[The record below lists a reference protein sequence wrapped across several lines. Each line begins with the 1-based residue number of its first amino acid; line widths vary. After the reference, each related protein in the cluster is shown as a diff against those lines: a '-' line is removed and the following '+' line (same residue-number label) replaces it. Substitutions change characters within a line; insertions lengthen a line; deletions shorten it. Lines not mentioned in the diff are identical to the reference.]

1 MPCTNSVASED
12 FADFIAPY
20 FTAPEEFMRS
30 QGTDCIDFVNSTLA
44 VVYVPLSTVTPFT
57 YTSYTYS
64 AVPKLY
70 SLLDVTSMDTA
81 GITAA
86 SELPVL
92 GNQGAGVIV
101 GFVDTGINYTDSLFR
116 NADGSTRIIGI
127 WDQTIEPTTALDTGA
142 FQDSDKPRSI
152 SEEFNSEDSRNL
164 NLSVNSNS
172 STNSSNFDYI
182 NNGSLE
188 TAFDFPAL
196 YGTQYTAAQI
206 NQALNSDDPASIV
219 PTRDENGHGTFLASI
234 AAGNRDERAGF
245 SGAAPRASIA
255 MVKLKPAKQ
264 YLRDFYLI
272 QDGTDAYQENDIMM
286 GVSYLYFLA
295 RKYSMPLVVCIPL
308 GTNMGSHMGMSRL
321 GQYLNQVSLSNGS
334 AVITAAGNETGAR
347 HHFRAVMD
355 ADTDEVTAELR
366 VGEREA
372 GFSMEL
378 WAEDVGVYTVGFI
391 SPTGEVAREI
401 SVPLRGENT
410 VSFLLEQSQI
420 TVYTQIADVS
430 AGSQFIFMRFEKPM
444 SGIWRILIRNSLDI
458 RETFHLWLP
467 VRGFISDETYFLRPD
482 PDTIVTDPGNAQY
495 PITVTAYDHTRNSI
509 YIHASRGY
517 SRSGQIKP
525 DLAAPGVNI
534 LGASASGR
542 RLTRMSGTSVSA
554 AHLAGAAA
562 ILLHWGVL
570 DGNYPY
576 LNTPVLKSIFV
587 RGAQRNPALTYPNR
601 EFGYGTL
608 DLYEAFLRL
617 RNI

>member
-1 MPCTNSVASED
+1 MSCTNSVASED
-12 FADFIAPY
+12 FAEFIAPY
-20 FTAPEEFMRS
+20 FTTPEEFIRS

-44 VVYVPLSTVTPFT
+44 VVYVPLSTVTPST

-70 SLLDVTSMDTA
+70 SLLDVTSMDAA
-81 GITAA
+81 GITPAG
-86 SELPVL
+86 ELPVL
-92 GNQGAGVIV
+92 NNQGAGVIV

-116 NADGSTRIIGI
+116 NVDGSTRIIGI
-127 WDQTIEPTTALDTGA
+127 WDQTNN
-142 FQDSDKPRSI
+142 SD
-152 SEEFNSEDSRNL
+152 
-164 NLSVNSNS
+164 NSN
-172 STNSSNFDYI
+172 NIEN
-182 NNGSLE
+182 E
-188 TAFDFPAL
+188 TAKPFSAFSAL
-196 YGTQYTAAQI
+196 YGTQYTAEEI
-206 NQALNSDDPASIV
+206 NLALNSDNPASIV

-245 SGAAPRASIA
+245 SGAAPQASIA

-272 QDGTDAYQENDIMM
+272 QDGAEAYQENDIMM

-355 ADTDEVTAELR
+355 ADTDEVIAELR

-378 WAEDVGVYTVGFI
+378 WAENMGAYTVGFI

-410 VSFLLEQSQI
+410 VSFLLEQTQI

-430 AGSQFIFMRFEKPM
+430 SGSQFIFMRFENPM

-458 RETFHLWLP
+458 RETFHIWLP

-482 PDTIVTDPGNAQY
+482 PDTIITDPGNARY
-495 PITVTAYDHTRNSI
+495 PITVTAYDHTKNSI

-517 SRSGQIKP
+517 SLSGRIKP

-534 LGASASGR
+534 LGASVSGR

-562 ILLHWGVL
+562 ILLNWGVL
-570 DGNYPY
+570 NANYPY

-608 DLYEAFLRL
+608 NLYEAFLHL
-617 RNI
+617 RNL

>member
-1 MPCTNSVASED
+1 MSCTNSVASED

-20 FTAPEEFMRS
+20 FTTPEEFIRS

-44 VVYVPLSTVTPFT
+44 VVYVPLSTVTPST

-70 SLLDVTSMDTA
+70 SLLDVTSMDAA
-81 GITAA
+81 GITPAG
-86 SELPVL
+86 ELPVL
-92 GNQGAGVIV
+92 NNQGAGVIV

-116 NADGSTRIIGI
+116 NVDGSTRIIGI
-127 WDQTIEPTTALDTGA
+127 WDQTNN
-142 FQDSDKPRSI
+142 SD
-152 SEEFNSEDSRNL
+152 
-164 NLSVNSNS
+164 NSN
-172 STNSSNFDYI
+172 NIEN
-182 NNGSLE
+182 E
-188 TAFDFPAL
+188 TAKPFSAFSAL
-196 YGTQYTAAQI
+196 YGTQYTAEEI
-206 NQALNSDDPASIV
+206 NLALNSDNPASIV

-245 SGAAPRASIA
+245 SGAAPQASIA

-272 QDGTDAYQENDIMM
+272 QDGAEAYQENDIMM

-308 GTNMGSHMGMSRL
+308 GTNIGSHMGMSRL

-355 ADTDEVTAELR
+355 ASTDEVTAELR

-378 WAEDVGVYTVGFI
+378 WAENMGVYTVGFI

-410 VSFLLEQSQI
+410 VSFLLEQTQI

-430 AGSQFIFMRFEKPM
+430 SGSQFIFMRFENPM

-458 RETFHLWLP
+458 RETFHIWLP

-482 PDTIVTDPGNAQY
+482 PDTTITDPGNARY
-495 PITVTAYDHTRNSI
+495 PITVTAYDHTKNSI

-517 SRSGQIKP
+517 SLSGRIKP

-534 LGASASGR
+534 LGASVSGR

-562 ILLHWGVL
+562 ILLNWGVL
-570 DGNYPY
+570 NANYPY

-608 DLYEAFLRL
+608 NLYEAFLHL
-617 RNI
+617 RNL

>member
-1 MPCTNSVASED
+1 MSCTNSVASED

-20 FTAPEEFMRS
+20 FTTPEEFIRS

-44 VVYVPLSTVTPFT
+44 VVYVPLSTVTPST

-70 SLLDVTSMDTA
+70 SLLDVTSMDAA
-81 GITAA
+81 GITPAG
-86 SELPVL
+86 ELPVL
-92 GNQGAGVIV
+92 NNQGAGVIV

-116 NADGSTRIIGI
+116 NVDGSTRIIGI
-127 WDQTIEPTTALDTGA
+127 WDQTNN
-142 FQDSDKPRSI
+142 SD
-152 SEEFNSEDSRNL
+152 
-164 NLSVNSNS
+164 NSN
-172 STNSSNFDYI
+172 NIEN
-182 NNGSLE
+182 E
-188 TAFDFPAL
+188 TAKPFSAFSAL
-196 YGTQYTAAQI
+196 YGTQYTAEEI
-206 NQALNSDDPASIV
+206 NLALNSDNPASIV

-245 SGAAPRASIA
+245 SGAAPQASIA

-272 QDGTDAYQENDIMM
+272 QDGAEAYQENDIMM

-378 WAEDVGVYTVGFI
+378 WAENMGAYTVGFI

-410 VSFLLEQSQI
+410 VSFLLEQTRI

-430 AGSQFIFMRFEKPM
+430 AGSQFIFMRFENPM

-458 RETFHLWLP
+458 RETFHIWLP

-482 PDTIVTDPGNAQY
+482 PDTTITDPGNARY
-495 PITVTAYDHTRNSI
+495 PITVTAYDHTKNSI

-517 SRSGQIKP
+517 SLSGRIKP

-534 LGASASGR
+534 LGASVSGR

-562 ILLHWGVL
+562 ILLNWGVL
-570 DGNYPY
+570 NANYPY

-608 DLYEAFLRL
+608 NLYEAFLHL
-617 RNI
+617 RNL

>member
-1 MPCTNSVASED
+1 MSCTNSVASED

-20 FTAPEEFMRS
+20 FTTPEEFIRS

-70 SLLDVTSMDTA
+70 SLLDVTSMDAA
-81 GITAA
+81 GITPAG
-86 SELPVL
+86 ELPVL
-92 GNQGAGVIV
+92 NNQGAGVIV

-116 NADGSTRIIGI
+116 NVDGSTRIIGI
-127 WDQTIEPTTALDTGA
+127 WDQTNN
-142 FQDSDKPRSI
+142 SD
-152 SEEFNSEDSRNL
+152 
-164 NLSVNSNS
+164 NSN
-172 STNSSNFDYI
+172 NIEN
-182 NNGSLE
+182 E
-188 TAFDFPAL
+188 TVKPFSAFSAL
-196 YGTQYTAAQI
+196 YGTQYTAEEI
-206 NQALNSDDPASIV
+206 NLALNSDNPASIV

-245 SGAAPRASIA
+245 SGAAPQASIA

-272 QDGTDAYQENDIMM
+272 QDGAEAYQENDIMM

-355 ADTDEVTAELR
+355 ASTDEVTAELR

-378 WAEDVGVYTVGFI
+378 WAENMGVYTVGFI

-410 VSFLLEQSQI
+410 VSFLLEQTQI

-430 AGSQFIFMRFEKPM
+430 AGSQFIFMRFENPM
-444 SGIWRILIRNSLDI
+444 SGIWRILIQNSLDI

-482 PDTIVTDPGNAQY
+482 PDTIITDPGNARY
-495 PITVTAYDHTRNSI
+495 PITVTAYDHTKNSI

-517 SRSGQIKP
+517 SLSGRIKP

-534 LGASASGR
+534 LGASVSGR

-562 ILLHWGVL
+562 ILLNWGVL
-570 DGNYPY
+570 NANYPY

-601 EFGYGTL
+601 EFGYGML

-617 RNI
+617 RNL

>member
-1 MPCTNSVASED
+1 MSCTNSVASED

-20 FTAPEEFMRS
+20 FTTPEEFIRS

-44 VVYVPLSTVTPFT
+44 VVYVPLSTVTPST

-70 SLLDVTSMDTA
+70 SLLDVTSMDAA
-81 GITAA
+81 GITPAG
-86 SELPVL
+86 ELPVL
-92 GNQGAGVIV
+92 NNQGAGVIV

-116 NADGSTRIIGI
+116 NVDGSTRIIGI
-127 WDQTIEPTTALDTGA
+127 WDQTNN
-142 FQDSDKPRSI
+142 SD
-152 SEEFNSEDSRNL
+152 
-164 NLSVNSNS
+164 NSN
-172 STNSSNFDYI
+172 NIEN
-182 NNGSLE
+182 E
-188 TAFDFPAL
+188 TAKPFSAFSAL
-196 YGTQYTAAQI
+196 YGTQYTAEEI
-206 NQALNSDDPASIV
+206 NLALNSDNPASIV

-245 SGAAPRASIA
+245 SGAAPQASIA

-272 QDGTDAYQENDIMM
+272 QDGAEAYQENDIMM

-308 GTNMGSHMGMSRL
+308 GTNIGSHMGMSRL

-355 ADTDEVTAELR
+355 ASTDEVTAELR

-378 WAEDVGVYTVGFI
+378 WAENMSAYTVGFI

-410 VSFLLEQSQI
+410 VSFLLEQTQI

-430 AGSQFIFMRFEKPM
+430 SGSQFIFMRFENPM

-458 RETFHLWLP
+458 RETFHIWLP

-482 PDTIVTDPGNAQY
+482 PDTTITDPGNARY
-495 PITVTAYDHTRNSI
+495 PITVTAYDHTKNSI

-517 SRSGQIKP
+517 SLSGRIKP

-534 LGASASGR
+534 LGASVSGR

-562 ILLHWGVL
+562 ILLNWGVL
-570 DGNYPY
+570 NANYPY

-608 DLYEAFLRL
+608 NLYEAFLHL
-617 RNI
+617 RNL

>member
-1 MPCTNSVASED
+1 MSCTNSVASED
-12 FADFIAPY
+12 FAEFIAPY
-20 FTAPEEFMRS
+20 FTTPEEFIRS

-44 VVYVPLSTVTPFT
+44 VVYVPLSTVTPST

-70 SLLDVTSMDTA
+70 SLLDVTSMDAA

-86 SELPVL
+86 GELPVL
-92 GNQGAGVIV
+92 NNQGAGVIV

-116 NADGSTRIIGI
+116 NVDGSTRIIGI
-127 WDQTIEPTTALDTGA
+127 WDQTNN
-142 FQDSDKPRSI
+142 SD
-152 SEEFNSEDSRNL
+152 
-164 NLSVNSNS
+164 NSN
-172 STNSSNFDYI
+172 NIEN
-182 NNGSLE
+182 E
-188 TAFDFPAL
+188 TAKPFSAFSAL
-196 YGTQYTAAQI
+196 YGTQYTAEEI
-206 NQALNSDDPASIV
+206 NLALNSDNPASIV

-245 SGAAPRASIA
+245 SGAASQASIA

-272 QDGTDAYQENDIMM
+272 RDGADAYQENDIMM

-378 WAEDVGVYTVGFI
+378 WAENMGAYTVGFI

-410 VSFLLEQSQI
+410 VSFLLEQTQI

-430 AGSQFIFMRFEKPM
+430 AGSQFIFMRFENPM

-458 RETFHLWLP
+458 RETFHIWLP

-482 PDTIVTDPGNAQY
+482 PDTIITDPGNARY
-495 PITVTAYDHTRNSI
+495 PITVTAYDHTKNSI

-517 SRSGQIKP
+517 SLSGRIKP

-534 LGASASGR
+534 LGASVSGR

-562 ILLHWGVL
+562 ILLNWGVL
-570 DGNYPY
+570 NANYPY

-608 DLYEAFLRL
+608 NLYEAFLHL
-617 RNI
+617 RNL

>member
-1 MPCTNSVASED
+1 MSCTNSVASED

-20 FTAPEEFMRS
+20 FTTPEEFIRS

-44 VVYVPLSTVTPFT
+44 VVYVPLSTVTPST

-70 SLLDVTSMDTA
+70 SLLDVTSMDAA
-81 GITAA
+81 GITPAG
-86 SELPVL
+86 ELPVL
-92 GNQGAGVIV
+92 NNQGAGVIV

-116 NADGSTRIIGI
+116 NVDGSTRIIGI
-127 WDQTIEPTTALDTGA
+127 WDQTNN
-142 FQDSDKPRSI
+142 SD
-152 SEEFNSEDSRNL
+152 
-164 NLSVNSNS
+164 NSN
-172 STNSSNFDYI
+172 NIENK
-182 NNGSLE
+182 
-188 TAFDFPAL
+188 TAKPFSAFSAL
-196 YGTQYTAAQI
+196 YGTQYTAEEI
-206 NQALNSDDPASIV
+206 NLALNSDNPASIV

-245 SGAAPRASIA
+245 SGAAPQASIA

-272 QDGTDAYQENDIMM
+272 QDGAEAYQENDIMM

-378 WAEDVGVYTVGFI
+378 WAENMGVYTVGFI

-410 VSFLLEQSQI
+410 VSFLLEQTQI

-430 AGSQFIFMRFEKPM
+430 AGSQFIFMRFENPM

-467 VRGFISDETYFLRPD
+467 VRGFITDETYFLRPD
-482 PDTIVTDPGNAQY
+482 PDTTITDPGNARY
-495 PITVTAYDHTRNSI
+495 PITVTAYDHTKNSI

-517 SRSGQIKP
+517 SLSGRIKP

-534 LGASASGR
+534 LGASVSGR

-562 ILLHWGVL
+562 ILLNWGVL
-570 DGNYPY
+570 NANYPY

-608 DLYEAFLRL
+608 DLYEAFLHL
-617 RNI
+617 RNL

>member
-1 MPCTNSVASED
+1 MSCTNSVASED

-20 FTAPEEFMRS
+20 FTTPEEFIRS
-30 QGTDCIDFVNSTLA
+30 QGTDCVDFVNSTLA
-44 VVYVPLSTVTPFT
+44 VVYVPLSTVTPST

-70 SLLDVTSMDTA
+70 SLLDVTSMDAA
-81 GITAA
+81 GITPAG
-86 SELPVL
+86 ELPVL
-92 GNQGAGVIV
+92 NNQGAGVIV

-116 NADGSTRIIGI
+116 NVDGSTRIIGI
-127 WDQTIEPTTALDTGA
+127 WDQTNN
-142 FQDSDKPRSI
+142 SD
-152 SEEFNSEDSRNL
+152 
-164 NLSVNSNS
+164 NSN
-172 STNSSNFDYI
+172 NIEN
-182 NNGSLE
+182 E
-188 TAFDFPAL
+188 TAKPFSAFSAL
-196 YGTQYTAAQI
+196 YGTQYTAEEI
-206 NQALNSDDPASIV
+206 NLALNSDDPVSIV

-272 QDGTDAYQENDIMM
+272 QDGAEAYQENDIMM

-378 WAEDVGVYTVGFI
+378 WAENMGAYTVGFI

-410 VSFLLEQSQI
+410 VSFLLEQTQI

-430 AGSQFIFMRFEKPM
+430 AGSQFIFMRFENPM

-458 RETFHLWLP
+458 RETFHIWLP

-482 PDTIVTDPGNAQY
+482 PDTTITDPGNARY

-517 SRSGQIKP
+517 SLSGRIKP

-534 LGASASGR
+534 LGASVSGR

-562 ILLHWGVL
+562 ILLNWGVL
-570 DGNYPY
+570 NANYPY

-608 DLYEAFLRL
+608 NLYEAFLRL
-617 RNI
+617 RNL

>member
-1 MPCTNSVASED
+1 MSCTNSVASED

-20 FTAPEEFMRS
+20 FTTPEEFIRS

-44 VVYVPLSTVTPFT
+44 VVYVPLSTVTPST

-70 SLLDVTSMDTA
+70 SLLDVTSMDAA
-81 GITAA
+81 GITPAG
-86 SELPVL
+86 ELPVL
-92 GNQGAGVIV
+92 NNQGAGVIV

-116 NADGSTRIIGI
+116 NVDGSTRIIGI
-127 WDQTIEPTTALDTGA
+127 WDQTNN
-142 FQDSDKPRSI
+142 SD
-152 SEEFNSEDSRNL
+152 
-164 NLSVNSNS
+164 NSN
-172 STNSSNFDYI
+172 NIEN
-182 NNGSLE
+182 E
-188 TAFDFPAL
+188 TAKPFSAFSAL
-196 YGTQYTAAQI
+196 YGTQYTAEEI
-206 NQALNSDDPASIV
+206 NLALNSDNPASIV

-245 SGAAPRASIA
+245 SGAAPQASIA

-272 QDGTDAYQENDIMM
+272 RDGADAYQENDIMM

-321 GQYLNQVSLSNGS
+321 GHYLNQVSLSNGS

-378 WAEDVGVYTVGFI
+378 WAENMGAYTVGFI

-410 VSFLLEQSQI
+410 VSFLLEQTQI

-430 AGSQFIFMRFEKPM
+430 AGRQFIFMRFENPM

-458 RETFHLWLP
+458 RETFHIWLP

-482 PDTIVTDPGNAQY
+482 PDTIITDPGNARY
-495 PITVTAYDHTRNSI
+495 PITVTAYDHTKNSI

-517 SRSGQIKP
+517 SLSGWIKP

-534 LGASASGR
+534 LGASVSGR

-562 ILLHWGVL
+562 ILLNWGVL
-570 DGNYPY
+570 NANYPY

-608 DLYEAFLRL
+608 NLYEAFLHL
-617 RNI
+617 RNL

>member
-1 MPCTNSVASED
+1 MSCTNSVASED

-20 FTAPEEFMRS
+20 FTTPEEFIRS

-44 VVYVPLSTVTPFT
+44 VVYVPLSTVTPST

-70 SLLDVTSMDTA
+70 SLLDVTSMDAA

-86 SELPVL
+86 GELPVL
-92 GNQGAGVIV
+92 NNQGAGVIV

-116 NADGSTRIIGI
+116 NVDGSTRIIGI
-127 WDQTIEPTTALDTGA
+127 WDQTNN
-142 FQDSDKPRSI
+142 SD
-152 SEEFNSEDSRNL
+152 
-164 NLSVNSNS
+164 NSN
-172 STNSSNFDYI
+172 NIEN
-182 NNGSLE
+182 E
-188 TAFDFPAL
+188 TAKPISAFSAL
-196 YGTQYTAAQI
+196 YGTQYTAEEI
-206 NQALNSDDPASIV
+206 NLALNSDNPASIV

-245 SGAAPRASIA
+245 SGAAPQASIA

-272 QDGTDAYQENDIMM
+272 RDGADAYQENDIMM

-308 GTNMGSHMGMSRL
+308 GTNIGSHMGMSRL

-355 ADTDEVTAELR
+355 ASTDEVTAELR

-378 WAEDVGVYTVGFI
+378 WAENMGVYTVGFI

-410 VSFLLEQSQI
+410 VSFLLEQTQI

-430 AGSQFIFMRFEKPM
+430 AGSQFIFMRFENPM

-458 RETFHLWLP
+458 RETFHIWLP
-467 VRGFISDETYFLRPD
+467 VRGFITDETYFLRPD
-482 PDTIVTDPGNAQY
+482 PDTIITDPGNARY
-495 PITVTAYDHTRNSI
+495 PITVTAYDHTKNSI

-517 SRSGQIKP
+517 SLSGRIKP

-534 LGASASGR
+534 LGASASGI

-562 ILLHWGVL
+562 ILLNWGVL
-570 DGNYPY
+570 NANYPY

-608 DLYEAFLRL
+608 NLYEAFLHL
-617 RNI
+617 RNL

>member
-1 MPCTNSVASED
+1 MSCTNSVASED

-20 FTAPEEFMRS
+20 FTTPEEFIRS

-70 SLLDVTSMDTA
+70 SLLDVTSMDAA
-81 GITAA
+81 GITPAG
-86 SELPVL
+86 ELPVL
-92 GNQGAGVIV
+92 NNQGAGVIV

-116 NADGSTRIIGI
+116 NVDGSTRIIGI
-127 WDQTIEPTTALDTGA
+127 WDQTNN
-142 FQDSDKPRSI
+142 SD
-152 SEEFNSEDSRNL
+152 
-164 NLSVNSNS
+164 NSN
-172 STNSSNFDYI
+172 NIEN
-182 NNGSLE
+182 E
-188 TAFDFPAL
+188 TVKPFSAFSAL
-196 YGTQYTAAQI
+196 YGTQYTAEEI
-206 NQALNSDDPASIV
+206 NLALNSDNPASIV

-245 SGAAPRASIA
+245 SGAAPQASIA

-272 QDGTDAYQENDIMM
+272 QDGAEAYQENDIMM

-355 ADTDEVTAELR
+355 ASTDEVTAELR

-378 WAEDVGVYTVGFI
+378 WAENMGVYTVGFI

-410 VSFLLEQSQI
+410 VSFLLEQTQI

-430 AGSQFIFMRFEKPM
+430 AGSQFIFMRFENPM

-458 RETFHLWLP
+458 RETFHIWLP

-482 PDTIVTDPGNAQY
+482 PDTIITDPGNAQY

-534 LGASASGR
+534 LGASSSGR

-562 ILLHWGVL
+562 ILLNWGIL

-601 EFGYGTL
+601 EFGYGML

-617 RNI
+617 RNL

>member
-1 MPCTNSVASED
+1 MSCTNSVASED
-12 FADFIAPY
+12 FAEFIAPY
-20 FTAPEEFMRS
+20 FTTPEEFIRS

-44 VVYVPLSTVTPFT
+44 VVYVPLSTVTPST

-70 SLLDVTSMDTA
+70 SLLDVTSMDAA

-86 SELPVL
+86 GELPVL
-92 GNQGAGVIV
+92 NNQGAGVIV

-116 NADGSTRIIGI
+116 NVDGSTRIIGI
-127 WDQTIEPTTALDTGA
+127 WDQTNN
-142 FQDSDKPRSI
+142 SD
-152 SEEFNSEDSRNL
+152 
-164 NLSVNSNS
+164 NSN
-172 STNSSNFDYI
+172 NIEN
-182 NNGSLE
+182 E
-188 TAFDFPAL
+188 TAKPISAFSAL
-196 YGTQYTAAQI
+196 YGTQYTAEEI
-206 NQALNSDDPASIV
+206 NLALNSDNPASIV

-245 SGAAPRASIA
+245 SGAAPQASIA

-272 QDGTDAYQENDIMM
+272 QDGADAYQENDIMM

-308 GTNMGSHMGMSRL
+308 GTNIGSHMGMSRL

-355 ADTDEVTAELR
+355 ASTDEVTAELR

-378 WAEDVGVYTVGFI
+378 WAENMGVYTVGFI

-410 VSFLLEQSQI
+410 VSFLLEQTQI

-430 AGSQFIFMRFEKPM
+430 SGSQFIFMRFENPM

-458 RETFHLWLP
+458 RETFHIWLP
-467 VRGFISDETYFLRPD
+467 VRGFITDETYFLRPD
-482 PDTIVTDPGNAQY
+482 PDTIITDPGNARY
-495 PITVTAYDHTRNSI
+495 PITVTAYDHTKNSI

-517 SRSGQIKP
+517 SLSGRIKP

-534 LGASASGR
+534 LGASVSGR

-562 ILLHWGVL
+562 ILLNWGVL
-570 DGNYPY
+570 NANYPY

-608 DLYEAFLRL
+608 NLYEAFLHL
-617 RNI
+617 RNL

>member
-1 MPCTNSVASED
+1 MSCTNSVASED

-20 FTAPEEFMRS
+20 FTTPEEFIRS

-44 VVYVPLSTVTPFT
+44 VVYVPLSTVTPST

-70 SLLDVTSMDTA
+70 SLLDVTSMDAA
-81 GITAA
+81 GITPAG
-86 SELPVL
+86 ELPVL
-92 GNQGAGVIV
+92 NNQGAGVIV

-116 NADGSTRIIGI
+116 NVDGSTRIIGI
-127 WDQTIEPTTALDTGA
+127 WDQTNN
-142 FQDSDKPRSI
+142 SD
-152 SEEFNSEDSRNL
+152 
-164 NLSVNSNS
+164 NSN
-172 STNSSNFDYI
+172 NIEN
-182 NNGSLE
+182 E
-188 TAFDFPAL
+188 TAKPFSAFSAL
-196 YGTQYTAAQI
+196 YGTQYTAEEI
-206 NQALNSDDPASIV
+206 NLALNSDNPASIV

-245 SGAAPRASIA
+245 SGAAPQASIA

-272 QDGTDAYQENDIMM
+272 QDGAEAYQENDIMM

-378 WAEDVGVYTVGFI
+378 WAENMGAYTVGFI

-410 VSFLLEQSQI
+410 VSFLLEQTQI

-430 AGSQFIFMRFEKPM
+430 AGSQFIFMRFETPM

-458 RETFHLWLP
+458 RETFHIWLP

-482 PDTIVTDPGNAQY
+482 PDTIITDPGNARY
-495 PITVTAYDHTRNSI
+495 PITVTAYDHTKNSI

-517 SRSGQIKP
+517 SLSGRIKP

-534 LGASASGR
+534 LGASVSGR

-562 ILLHWGVL
+562 ILLNWGVL
-570 DGNYPY
+570 NANYPY

-608 DLYEAFLRL
+608 NLYEAFLHL
-617 RNI
+617 RNL

>member
-1 MPCTNSVASED
+1 MSCTNSVASED

-20 FTAPEEFMRS
+20 FTTPEEFIRS

-44 VVYVPLSTVTPFT
+44 VVYVPLSTATPFT

-70 SLLDVTSMDTA
+70 SLLDVTSMDAA
-81 GITAA
+81 GITPAG
-86 SELPVL
+86 ELPVL
-92 GNQGAGVIV
+92 NNQGAGVIV

-116 NADGSTRIIGI
+116 NVDGSTRIIGI
-127 WDQTIEPTTALDTGA
+127 WDQTNN
-142 FQDSDKPRSI
+142 SD
-152 SEEFNSEDSRNL
+152 
-164 NLSVNSNS
+164 NSN
-172 STNSSNFDYI
+172 NIEN
-182 NNGSLE
+182 E
-188 TAFDFPAL
+188 TVKPFSAFSAL
-196 YGTQYTAAQI
+196 YGTQYTAEEI
-206 NQALNSDDPASIV
+206 NLALNSDNPASIV

-245 SGAAPRASIA
+245 SGAAPQASIA

-272 QDGTDAYQENDIMM
+272 QDGADAYQENDIMM

-347 HHFRAVMD
+347 HHFQAVMD

-378 WAEDVGVYTVGFI
+378 WAADVGVYTVGFI
-391 SPTGEVAREI
+391 SPTGEVTRGI

-410 VSFLLEQSQI
+410 VSFLLEQTRI

-430 AGSQFIFMRFEKPM
+430 AGSQFIFMRFENPM

-467 VRGFISDETYFLRPD
+467 VRGFITDETYFLRPD
-482 PDTIVTDPGNAQY
+482 PDTTITDPGNARY

-534 LGASASGR
+534 LGASSSGR

-562 ILLHWGVL
+562 ILLSWGIL

-576 LNTPVLKSIFV
+576 LNTPVLKSIFI

-617 RNI
+617 RNL

>member
-1 MPCTNSVASED
+1 MSCTNSVASED

-20 FTAPEEFMRS
+20 FTTPEEFIRS

-44 VVYVPLSTVTPFT
+44 VVYVPLSTVTPST

-70 SLLDVTSMDTA
+70 SLLDVTSMDAA
-81 GITAA
+81 GITPAG
-86 SELPVL
+86 ELPVL
-92 GNQGAGVIV
+92 NNQGAGVIV

-116 NADGSTRIIGI
+116 NVDGSTRIIGI
-127 WDQTIEPTTALDTGA
+127 WDQTNN
-142 FQDSDKPRSI
+142 SD
-152 SEEFNSEDSRNL
+152 
-164 NLSVNSNS
+164 NSN
-172 STNSSNFDYI
+172 NIEN
-182 NNGSLE
+182 E
-188 TAFDFPAL
+188 TVKPFSAFSAL
-196 YGTQYTAAQI
+196 YGTQYTAEEI
-206 NQALNSDDPASIV
+206 NLALNSDNPASIV

-245 SGAAPRASIA
+245 SGAAPQASIA

-272 QDGTDAYQENDIMM
+272 QDGAEAYQENDIMM

-308 GTNMGSHMGMSRL
+308 GTNIGSHMGMSRL

-355 ADTDEVTAELR
+355 ASTDEVTAELR

-378 WAEDVGVYTVGFI
+378 WAENMGVYTVGFI

-410 VSFLLEQSQI
+410 VSFLLEQTQI

-430 AGSQFIFMRFEKPM
+430 AGSQFIFMRFENPM

-467 VRGFISDETYFLRPD
+467 VRGFITDETYFLRPD
-482 PDTIVTDPGNAQY
+482 PDTIITDPGNARY
-495 PITVTAYDHTRNSI
+495 PITVTAYDHTKNSI

-517 SRSGQIKP
+517 SLSGRIKP

-534 LGASASGR
+534 LGASVSGR

-562 ILLHWGVL
+562 ILLNWGVL

-608 DLYEAFLRL
+608 DLYEAFLHL
-617 RNI
+617 RNL

>member
-1 MPCTNSVASED
+1 MSCTNSVASED

-20 FTAPEEFMRS
+20 FTTPEEFIRS
-30 QGTDCIDFVNSTLA
+30 QGTDCIDFVDSTLA

-70 SLLDVTSMDTA
+70 SLLDVTSMEAA
-81 GITAA
+81 GITTA
-86 SELPVL
+86 SGLPAL

-101 GFVDTGINYTDSLFR
+101 GFVDTGINYMDPLFR
-116 NADGSTRIIGI
+116 NVDGSTRIVGI
-127 WDQTIEPTTALDTGA
+127 WDQTNN
-142 FQDSDKPRSI
+142 SD
-152 SEEFNSEDSRNL
+152 
-164 NLSVNSNS
+164 NSNNMENEAAKPFS
-172 STNSSNFDYI
+172 
-182 NNGSLE
+182 
-188 TAFDFPAL
+188 AFPAL

-206 NQALNSDDPASIV
+206 NLALNSDDPVSIV

-234 AAGNRDERAGF
+234 AAGNRDERAEF

-264 YLRDFYLI
+264 YLREFYLI
-272 QDGTDAYQENDIMM
+272 QDGAEAYQENDIMM

-347 HHFRAVMD
+347 HHFQAVMD

-378 WAEDVGVYTVGFI
+378 WAADVGVYTVGFI
-391 SPTGEVAREI
+391 SPTGEVARRI

-410 VSFLLEQSQI
+410 VSFLLEQTRI

-430 AGSQFIFMRFEKPM
+430 AGSQFIFMRFENPM

-467 VRGFISDETYFLRPD
+467 VRGFISDETYFLRPN
-482 PDTIVTDPGNAQY
+482 PDTIITDPGNAQY

-534 LGASASGR
+534 LGASSSGR

-562 ILLHWGVL
+562 ILLSWGIL

-576 LNTPVLKSIFV
+576 LNTPVLKSIFI

-617 RNI
+617 RNL

>member
-1 MPCTNSVASED
+1 MSCTNSVASED

-20 FTAPEEFMRS
+20 FTTPEEFIRS

-44 VVYVPLSTVTPFT
+44 VVYVPLSTVTPST

-70 SLLDVTSMDTA
+70 SLLDVTSMDAA
-81 GITAA
+81 GITPAG
-86 SELPVL
+86 ELPVL
-92 GNQGAGVIV
+92 NNQGAGVIV

-116 NADGSTRIIGI
+116 NVDGSTRIIGI
-127 WDQTIEPTTALDTGA
+127 WDQTNN
-142 FQDSDKPRSI
+142 SD
-152 SEEFNSEDSRNL
+152 
-164 NLSVNSNS
+164 NSN
-172 STNSSNFDYI
+172 NIEN
-182 NNGSLE
+182 E
-188 TAFDFPAL
+188 TAKPFSAFSAL
-196 YGTQYTAAQI
+196 YGTQYTAEEI
-206 NQALNSDDPASIV
+206 NLALNSDNPASIV

-245 SGAAPRASIA
+245 SGAAPQASIA

-272 QDGTDAYQENDIMM
+272 RDGADAYQENDIMM

-295 RKYSMPLVVCIPL
+295 RKYSMPLVVCISL

-378 WAEDVGVYTVGFI
+378 WAENMGAYTVGFI

-410 VSFLLEQSQI
+410 VSFLLEQTQI

-430 AGSQFIFMRFEKPM
+430 AGSQFIFMRFENPM

-458 RETFHLWLP
+458 RETFHIWLP

-482 PDTIVTDPGNAQY
+482 PDTIITDPGNARY
-495 PITVTAYDHTRNSI
+495 PITVTAYDHTKNSI

-517 SRSGQIKP
+517 SLSGRIKP

-534 LGASASGR
+534 LGASVSGR

-562 ILLHWGVL
+562 ILLNWGVL
-570 DGNYPY
+570 NANYPY

-608 DLYEAFLRL
+608 NLYEAFLHL
-617 RNI
+617 RNL

>member
-1 MPCTNSVASED
+1 MSCTNSVASED

-20 FTAPEEFMRS
+20 FTTPEEFIRS

-44 VVYVPLSTVTPFT
+44 VVYVPLSTVTPST

-70 SLLDVTSMDTA
+70 SLLDVTSMDAA
-81 GITAA
+81 GITPAG
-86 SELPVL
+86 ELPVL
-92 GNQGAGVIV
+92 NNQGAGVIV

-116 NADGSTRIIGI
+116 NVDGSTRIIGI
-127 WDQTIEPTTALDTGA
+127 WDQTNN
-142 FQDSDKPRSI
+142 SD
-152 SEEFNSEDSRNL
+152 
-164 NLSVNSNS
+164 NSN
-172 STNSSNFDYI
+172 NIEN
-182 NNGSLE
+182 E
-188 TAFDFPAL
+188 TVKPFSAFSAL
-196 YGTQYTAAQI
+196 YGTQYTAEEI
-206 NQALNSDDPASIV
+206 NLALNSDNPASIV

-245 SGAAPRASIA
+245 SGAAPQASIA

-272 QDGTDAYQENDIMM
+272 QDGAEAYQENDIMM

-308 GTNMGSHMGMSRL
+308 GTNIGSHMGMSRL

-378 WAEDVGVYTVGFI
+378 WAENMGAYTVGFI

-410 VSFLLEQSQI
+410 VSFLLEQTQI

-430 AGSQFIFMRFEKPM
+430 SGSQFIFMRFENPM

-458 RETFHLWLP
+458 RETFHIWLP

-482 PDTIVTDPGNAQY
+482 PDTIITDPGNARY
-495 PITVTAYDHTRNSI
+495 LITVTAYDHTKNSI

-517 SRSGQIKP
+517 SLSGRIKP

-534 LGASASGR
+534 LGASVSGR

-562 ILLHWGVL
+562 ILLNWGVL
-570 DGNYPY
+570 NANYPY

-608 DLYEAFLRL
+608 NLYEAFLHL
-617 RNI
+617 RNL

>member
-1 MPCTNSVASED
+1 MSCTNSVASED
-12 FADFIAPY
+12 FAEFIAPY
-20 FTAPEEFMRS
+20 FTTPEEFIRS

-44 VVYVPLSTVTPFT
+44 VVYVPLSTVTPST

-70 SLLDVTSMDTA
+70 SLLDVTSMDAA
-81 GITAA
+81 GITPAG
-86 SELPVL
+86 ELPVL
-92 GNQGAGVIV
+92 NNQGAGVIV

-116 NADGSTRIIGI
+116 NVDGSTRIIGI
-127 WDQTIEPTTALDTGA
+127 WDQTNN
-142 FQDSDKPRSI
+142 SD
-152 SEEFNSEDSRNL
+152 
-164 NLSVNSNS
+164 NSN
-172 STNSSNFDYI
+172 NIEN
-182 NNGSLE
+182 E
-188 TAFDFPAL
+188 TAKPFSAFSAL
-196 YGTQYTAAQI
+196 YGTQYTAEEI
-206 NQALNSDDPASIV
+206 NLALNSDNPASIV

-245 SGAAPRASIA
+245 SGAAPQASIA

-272 QDGTDAYQENDIMM
+272 QDGAEAYQENDIMM

-308 GTNMGSHMGMSRL
+308 GTNIGSHMGMSRL

-378 WAEDVGVYTVGFI
+378 WAENMGVYTVGFI

-410 VSFLLEQSQI
+410 VSFLLEQTQI

-430 AGSQFIFMRFEKPM
+430 SGSQFIFMRFENPM

-467 VRGFISDETYFLRPD
+467 VRGFITDETYFLRPD
-482 PDTIVTDPGNAQY
+482 PDTTITDPGNARY
-495 PITVTAYDHTRNSI
+495 PITVTAYDHTKNSI

-517 SRSGQIKP
+517 SLSGRIKP

-534 LGASASGR
+534 LGASVSGR

-562 ILLHWGVL
+562 ILLNWGVL
-570 DGNYPY
+570 NANYPY

-608 DLYEAFLRL
+608 NLYEAFLHL
-617 RNI
+617 RNL

>member
-1 MPCTNSVASED
+1 MSCTNSVASED

-20 FTAPEEFMRS
+20 FTTPEEFIRS

-70 SLLDVTSMDTA
+70 SLLDVTSMDAA
-81 GITAA
+81 GITPAG
-86 SELPVL
+86 ELPVL
-92 GNQGAGVIV
+92 NNQGAGVIV

-116 NADGSTRIIGI
+116 NVDGSTRIIGI
-127 WDQTIEPTTALDTGA
+127 WDQTNN
-142 FQDSDKPRSI
+142 SD
-152 SEEFNSEDSRNL
+152 
-164 NLSVNSNS
+164 NSN
-172 STNSSNFDYI
+172 NIEN
-182 NNGSLE
+182 E
-188 TAFDFPAL
+188 TVKPFSAFSAL
-196 YGTQYTAAQI
+196 YGTQYTAEEI
-206 NQALNSDDPASIV
+206 NLALNSDNPASIV

-245 SGAAPRASIA
+245 SGAAPQASIA

-272 QDGTDAYQENDIMM
+272 QDGADAYQENDIMM

-378 WAEDVGVYTVGFI
+378 WAADVGVYTVGFI
-391 SPTGEVAREI
+391 SPTGEVTRGI

-410 VSFLLEQSQI
+410 VSFLLEQTRI

-430 AGSQFIFMRFEKPM
+430 AGSQFIFMRFENPM

-467 VRGFISDETYFLRPD
+467 VRGFITDETYFLRPD
-482 PDTIVTDPGNAQY
+482 PDTTITDPGNARY

-534 LGASASGR
+534 LGASSSGR

-562 ILLHWGVL
+562 ILLSWGIL

-576 LNTPVLKSIFV
+576 LNTPVLKSIFI

-617 RNI
+617 RNL

>member
-1 MPCTNSVASED
+1 MSCTNSVASED

-20 FTAPEEFMRS
+20 FTTPEEFIRS

-44 VVYVPLSTVTPFT
+44 VVYVPLSTVTPST

-70 SLLDVTSMDTA
+70 SLLDVTSMDAA
-81 GITAA
+81 GITPAG
-86 SELPVL
+86 ELPVL
-92 GNQGAGVIV
+92 NNQGAGVIV
-101 GFVDTGINYTDSLFR
+101 AFVDTGINYTDSLFR
-116 NADGSTRIIGI
+116 NVDGSTRIIGI
-127 WDQTIEPTTALDTGA
+127 WDQTNN
-142 FQDSDKPRSI
+142 SD
-152 SEEFNSEDSRNL
+152 
-164 NLSVNSNS
+164 NSN
-172 STNSSNFDYI
+172 NIEN
-182 NNGSLE
+182 E
-188 TAFDFPAL
+188 TAKPFSAFSAL
-196 YGTQYTAAQI
+196 YGTQYTAEEI
-206 NQALNSDDPASIV
+206 NLALNSDNPASIV

-245 SGAAPRASIA
+245 SGAAPQASIA

-272 QDGTDAYQENDIMM
+272 QDGAEAYQENDIMM

-378 WAEDVGVYTVGFI
+378 WAENMGAYTVGFI

-410 VSFLLEQSQI
+410 VSFLLEQTQI

-430 AGSQFIFMRFEKPM
+430 SGSQFIFMRFENPM

-458 RETFHLWLP
+458 RETFHIWLP

-482 PDTIVTDPGNAQY
+482 PDTTITDPGNARY
-495 PITVTAYDHTRNSI
+495 PITVTAYDHTKNSI

-517 SRSGQIKP
+517 SLSGRIKP

-534 LGASASGR
+534 LGASVSGR

-562 ILLHWGVL
+562 ILLNWGVL
-570 DGNYPY
+570 NANYPY

-608 DLYEAFLRL
+608 NLYEAFLHL
-617 RNI
+617 RNL

>member
-1 MPCTNSVASED
+1 MSCTNSVASED

-20 FTAPEEFMRS
+20 FTTPEEFIRS

-44 VVYVPLSTVTPFT
+44 VVYVPLSTVTPST

-70 SLLDVTSMDTA
+70 SLLDVTSMDAA
-81 GITAA
+81 GITPAG
-86 SELPVL
+86 ELPVL
-92 GNQGAGVIV
+92 NNQGAGVIV

-116 NADGSTRIIGI
+116 NVDGSTRIIGI
-127 WDQTIEPTTALDTGA
+127 WDQTNN
-142 FQDSDKPRSI
+142 SD
-152 SEEFNSEDSRNL
+152 
-164 NLSVNSNS
+164 NSN
-172 STNSSNFDYI
+172 NIEN
-182 NNGSLE
+182 E
-188 TAFDFPAL
+188 TVKPFSAFSAL
-196 YGTQYTAAQI
+196 YGTQYTAEEI
-206 NQALNSDDPASIV
+206 NLALNSDNPASIV

-245 SGAAPRASIA
+245 SGAAPQASIA

-272 QDGTDAYQENDIMM
+272 QDGAEAYQENDIMM

-355 ADTDEVTAELR
+355 ASTDEVTAELR

-378 WAEDVGVYTVGFI
+378 WAENMGVYTVGFI

-410 VSFLLEQSQI
+410 VSFLLEQTQI

-430 AGSQFIFMRFEKPM
+430 AGSQFIFMRFENPM

-482 PDTIVTDPGNAQY
+482 PDTTITDPGNARY
-495 PITVTAYDHTRNSI
+495 PITVTAYDHTKNSI

-517 SRSGQIKP
+517 SLSGRIKP

-534 LGASASGR
+534 LGASVSGR

-562 ILLHWGVL
+562 ILLNWGVL
-570 DGNYPY
+570 NANYPY

-608 DLYEAFLRL
+608 NLYEAFLHL
-617 RNI
+617 RNL

>member
-1 MPCTNSVASED
+1 MSCTNSVASED
-12 FADFIAPY
+12 FAEFIAPY
-20 FTAPEEFMRS
+20 FTTPEEFIRS

-44 VVYVPLSTVTPFT
+44 VVYVPLSTVTPST

-70 SLLDVTSMDTA
+70 SLLDVTSMDAA
-81 GITAA
+81 GITPAG
-86 SELPVL
+86 ELPVL
-92 GNQGAGVIV
+92 NNQGAGVIV

-116 NADGSTRIIGI
+116 NVDGSTRIIGI
-127 WDQTIEPTTALDTGA
+127 WDQTNN
-142 FQDSDKPRSI
+142 SD
-152 SEEFNSEDSRNL
+152 
-164 NLSVNSNS
+164 NSN
-172 STNSSNFDYI
+172 NIEN
-182 NNGSLE
+182 E
-188 TAFDFPAL
+188 TAKPFSAFSAL
-196 YGTQYTAAQI
+196 YGTQYTAEEI
-206 NQALNSDDPASIV
+206 NLALNSDNPASIV

-245 SGAAPRASIA
+245 SGAAPQASIA

-272 QDGTDAYQENDIMM
+272 QDGADAYQENDIMM

-308 GTNMGSHMGMSRL
+308 GTNIGSHMGMSRL

-378 WAEDVGVYTVGFI
+378 WAENMGAYTVGFI

-410 VSFLLEQSQI
+410 VSFLLEQTQI

-430 AGSQFIFMRFEKPM
+430 AGSQFIFMRFENPM

-458 RETFHLWLP
+458 RETFHIWLP
-467 VRGFISDETYFLRPD
+467 VRGFITDETYFLRPD
-482 PDTIVTDPGNAQY
+482 PDTIITDPGNARY
-495 PITVTAYDHTRNSI
+495 PITVTAYDHTKNSI

-517 SRSGQIKP
+517 SLSGRIKP

-534 LGASASGR
+534 LGASVSGR

-562 ILLHWGVL
+562 ILLNWGVL
-570 DGNYPY
+570 NANYPY

-608 DLYEAFLRL
+608 NLYEAFLHL
-617 RNI
+617 RNL

>member
-1 MPCTNSVASED
+1 MSCTNSVASED

-20 FTAPEEFMRS
+20 FTTPEEFIRS

-44 VVYVPLSTVTPFT
+44 VVYVPLSTVTPST

-70 SLLDVTSMDTA
+70 SLLDVTSMDA
-81 GITAA
+81 SGITPAG
-86 SELPVL
+86 ELPVL
-92 GNQGAGVIV
+92 NNQGAGVIV

-116 NADGSTRIIGI
+116 NVDGSTRIIGI
-127 WDQTIEPTTALDTGA
+127 WDQTNN
-142 FQDSDKPRSI
+142 SD
-152 SEEFNSEDSRNL
+152 
-164 NLSVNSNS
+164 NSN
-172 STNSSNFDYI
+172 NIEN
-182 NNGSLE
+182 E
-188 TAFDFPAL
+188 TVKPFSAFSAL
-196 YGTQYTAAQI
+196 YGTQYTAEEI
-206 NQALNSDDPASIV
+206 NLALNSDNPASIV

-245 SGAAPRASIA
+245 SGAAPQASIA

-272 QDGTDAYQENDIMM
+272 QDGAEAYQENDIMM

-308 GTNMGSHMGMSRL
+308 GTNIGSHMGMSRL

-355 ADTDEVTAELR
+355 ASTDEVTAELR

-378 WAEDVGVYTVGFI
+378 WAENMGVYTVGFI

-410 VSFLLEQSQI
+410 VSFLLEQTQI

-430 AGSQFIFMRFEKPM
+430 AGSQFIFMRFENPM

-467 VRGFISDETYFLRPD
+467 VRGFITDETYFLRPD
-482 PDTIVTDPGNAQY
+482 PDTIITDPGNARY
-495 PITVTAYDHTRNSI
+495 PITVTAYDHTKNSI

-517 SRSGQIKP
+517 SLSGRIKP

-534 LGASASGR
+534 LGASVSGR

-562 ILLHWGVL
+562 ILLNWGVL
-570 DGNYPY
+570 NANYPY

-608 DLYEAFLRL
+608 DLYEAFLHL
-617 RNI
+617 RNL

>member
-1 MPCTNSVASED
+1 MSCTNSVASED

-20 FTAPEEFMRS
+20 FTTPEEFIRS

-70 SLLDVTSMDTA
+70 SLLDVTSMDAA
-81 GITAA
+81 GITPAG
-86 SELPVL
+86 ELPVL
-92 GNQGAGVIV
+92 NNQGAGVIV

-116 NADGSTRIIGI
+116 NVDGSTRIIGI
-127 WDQTIEPTTALDTGA
+127 WDQTNN
-142 FQDSDKPRSI
+142 SD
-152 SEEFNSEDSRNL
+152 
-164 NLSVNSNS
+164 NSN
-172 STNSSNFDYI
+172 NIEN
-182 NNGSLE
+182 E
-188 TAFDFPAL
+188 TVKPFSAFSAL
-196 YGTQYTAAQI
+196 YGTQYTAEEI
-206 NQALNSDDPASIV
+206 NLALNSDNPASIV

-245 SGAAPRASIA
+245 SGAAPQASIA

-272 QDGTDAYQENDIMM
+272 QDGAEAYQENDIMM

-355 ADTDEVTAELR
+355 ASTDEVTAELR

-378 WAEDVGVYTVGFI
+378 WAENMGVYTVGFI

-410 VSFLLEQSQI
+410 VFFLLEQTQI

-430 AGSQFIFMRFEKPM
+430 SGSQFIFMRFENPM

-458 RETFHLWLP
+458 RETFHIWLP

-482 PDTIVTDPGNAQY
+482 PDTIITDPGNARY
-495 PITVTAYDHTRNSI
+495 PITVTAYDHTKNSI

-517 SRSGQIKP
+517 SLSGRIKP

-534 LGASASGR
+534 LGASVSGR

-562 ILLHWGVL
+562 ILLNWGVL
-570 DGNYPY
+570 NANYPY

-608 DLYEAFLRL
+608 NLYEAFLHL
-617 RNI
+617 RNL

>member
-1 MPCTNSVASED
+1 MSCTNSVASED

-20 FTAPEEFMRS
+20 FTTPEEFIRS

-44 VVYVPLSTVTPFT
+44 VVYVPLSTVTPST

-70 SLLDVTSMDTA
+70 SLLDVTSMDAA
-81 GITAA
+81 GITPAG
-86 SELPVL
+86 ELPVL
-92 GNQGAGVIV
+92 NNQGAGVIV

-116 NADGSTRIIGI
+116 NVDGSTRIIGI
-127 WDQTIEPTTALDTGA
+127 WDQTNN
-142 FQDSDKPRSI
+142 SD
-152 SEEFNSEDSRNL
+152 
-164 NLSVNSNS
+164 NSN
-172 STNSSNFDYI
+172 NIEN
-182 NNGSLE
+182 E
-188 TAFDFPAL
+188 TVKPFSAFSAL
-196 YGTQYTAAQI
+196 YGTQYTAEEI
-206 NQALNSDDPASIV
+206 NLALNSDNPASIV

-245 SGAAPRASIA
+245 SGAAPQASIA

-272 QDGTDAYQENDIMM
+272 QDGAEAYQENDIMM

-378 WAEDVGVYTVGFI
+378 WAENMGAYTVGFI

-401 SVPLRGENT
+401 SIPLRGENT
-410 VSFLLEQSQI
+410 VSFLLEQTQI

-430 AGSQFIFMRFEKPM
+430 SGSQFIFMRFENPM

-458 RETFHLWLP
+458 RETFHIWLP

-482 PDTIVTDPGNAQY
+482 PDTIITDPGNARY
-495 PITVTAYDHTRNSI
+495 PITVTAYDHTKNSI

-517 SRSGQIKP
+517 SLSGRIKP

-534 LGASASGR
+534 LGASVSGR

-562 ILLHWGVL
+562 ILLNWGVL
-570 DGNYPY
+570 NANYPY

-608 DLYEAFLRL
+608 NLYEAFLHL
-617 RNI
+617 RNL

>member
-1 MPCTNSVASED
+1 MSCTNSVASED

-20 FTAPEEFMRS
+20 FTTPEEFIRS

-44 VVYVPLSTVTPFT
+44 VVYVPLSTVTPST

-70 SLLDVTSMDTA
+70 SLLDVTSMDAA
-81 GITAA
+81 GITPAG
-86 SELPVL
+86 ELPVL
-92 GNQGAGVIV
+92 NNQGAGVIV

-116 NADGSTRIIGI
+116 NVDGSTRIIGI
-127 WDQTIEPTTALDTGA
+127 WDQTNN
-142 FQDSDKPRSI
+142 SD
-152 SEEFNSEDSRNL
+152 
-164 NLSVNSNS
+164 NSN
-172 STNSSNFDYI
+172 NIEN
-182 NNGSLE
+182 E
-188 TAFDFPAL
+188 TAKPFSAFSAL
-196 YGTQYTAAQI
+196 YGTQYTAEEI
-206 NQALNSDDPASIV
+206 NLALNSDNPASIV

-245 SGAAPRASIA
+245 SGAAPQASIA

-272 QDGTDAYQENDIMM
+272 QDGADAYQENDIMM

-308 GTNMGSHMGMSRL
+308 GTNIGSHMGMSRL

-378 WAEDVGVYTVGFI
+378 WAENMGAYTVGFI

-410 VSFLLEQSQI
+410 VSFLLEQTQI

-430 AGSQFIFMRFEKPM
+430 SGSQFIFMRFENPM

-458 RETFHLWLP
+458 RETFHIWLP

-482 PDTIVTDPGNAQY
+482 PDTIITDPGNARY
-495 PITVTAYDHTRNSI
+495 PITVTAYDHTKNSI

-517 SRSGQIKP
+517 SLSGRIKP

-534 LGASASGR
+534 LGASVSGR

-562 ILLHWGVL
+562 ILLNWGVL
-570 DGNYPY
+570 NANYPY

-608 DLYEAFLRL
+608 NLYEAFLHL
-617 RNI
+617 RNL

>member
-1 MPCTNSVASED
+1 MSCTNSVASED

-20 FTAPEEFMRS
+20 FTTPEKFIRS
-30 QGTDCIDFVNSTLA
+30 QGTDCIDFVNPALA

-70 SLLDVTSMDTA
+70 SLLDVTSMDA
-81 GITAA
+81 SGITAA
-86 SELPVL
+86 GGLPAL

-101 GFVDTGINYTDSLFR
+101 GFVDTGINYTDPLFR
-116 NADGSTRIIGI
+116 NVDGSTRIIGI
-127 WDQTIEPTTALDTGA
+127 WDQTIQPS
-142 FQDSDKPRSI
+142 SD
-152 SEEFNSEDSRNL
+152 EN
-164 NLSVNSNS
+164 
-172 STNSSNFDYI
+172 
-182 NNGSLE
+182 E
-188 TAFDFPAL
+188 TAKPFSSFSAL
-196 YGTQYTAAQI
+196 YGTQYTAEEI
-206 NQALNSDDPASIV
+206 NLALNSDDPVSIV

-234 AAGNRDERAGF
+234 AAGNRDERAEF

-264 YLRDFYLI
+264 YLREFYLI
-272 QDGTDAYQENDIMM
+272 QDGAEAYQENDIMM

-410 VSFLLEQSQI
+410 VSFLLEQTRI

-430 AGSQFIFMRFEKPM
+430 AGSQFIFMRFENPM

-482 PDTIVTDPGNAQY
+482 PDTIITDPGNAQY
-495 PITVTAYDHTRNSI
+495 PITVTAYDHTNNSI

-517 SRSGQIKP
+517 SRSGRIKP

-562 ILLHWGVL
+562 ILLNWGIL

-617 RNI
+617 RNL

>member
-1 MPCTNSVASED
+1 MSCTNSVASED

-20 FTAPEEFMRS
+20 FTTPEEFIRS

-44 VVYVPLSTVTPFT
+44 VVYVPLSTVTPST

-70 SLLDVTSMDTA
+70 SLLDVTSMDAA
-81 GITAA
+81 GITPAG
-86 SELPVL
+86 ELPVL
-92 GNQGAGVIV
+92 NNQGAGVIV

-116 NADGSTRIIGI
+116 NVDGSTRIIGI
-127 WDQTIEPTTALDTGA
+127 WDQTNN
-142 FQDSDKPRSI
+142 SD
-152 SEEFNSEDSRNL
+152 
-164 NLSVNSNS
+164 NSN
-172 STNSSNFDYI
+172 NIEN
-182 NNGSLE
+182 E
-188 TAFDFPAL
+188 TAKPFSAFSAL
-196 YGTQYTAAQI
+196 YGTQYTAEEI
-206 NQALNSDDPASIV
+206 NLALNSDNPASIV

-245 SGAAPRASIA
+245 SGAAPQASIA

-272 QDGTDAYQENDIMM
+272 QDGAEAYQENDIMM

-378 WAEDVGVYTVGFI
+378 WAENMGAYTVGFI

-410 VSFLLEQSQI
+410 VSLLLEQTQI

-430 AGSQFIFMRFEKPM
+430 SGSQFIFMRFENPM

-458 RETFHLWLP
+458 RETFHIWLP

-482 PDTIVTDPGNAQY
+482 PDTTITDPGNARY
-495 PITVTAYDHTRNSI
+495 PITVTAYDHTKNSI

-517 SRSGQIKP
+517 SLSGRIKP

-534 LGASASGR
+534 LGASVSGR

-562 ILLHWGVL
+562 ILLNWGVL
-570 DGNYPY
+570 NANYPY

-608 DLYEAFLRL
+608 NLYEAFLHL
-617 RNI
+617 RNL

>member
-1 MPCTNSVASED
+1 MSCTNSVASED

-20 FTAPEEFMRS
+20 FTTPEEFIRS

-70 SLLDVTSMDTA
+70 SLLDVTSMDAA
-81 GITAA
+81 GITPAG
-86 SELPVL
+86 ELPVL
-92 GNQGAGVIV
+92 NNQGAGVIV

-116 NADGSTRIIGI
+116 NVDGSTRIIGI
-127 WDQTIEPTTALDTGA
+127 WDQTNN
-142 FQDSDKPRSI
+142 SD
-152 SEEFNSEDSRNL
+152 
-164 NLSVNSNS
+164 NSN
-172 STNSSNFDYI
+172 NIEN
-182 NNGSLE
+182 E
-188 TAFDFPAL
+188 TVKPFSAFSAL
-196 YGTQYTAAQI
+196 YGTQYTAEEI
-206 NQALNSDDPASIV
+206 NLALNSDNPASIV

-245 SGAAPRASIA
+245 SGAAPQASIA

-272 QDGTDAYQENDIMM
+272 QDGAEAYQENDIMM

-355 ADTDEVTAELR
+355 ASTDEVTAELR

-378 WAEDVGVYTVGFI
+378 WAENMGVYTVGFI

-410 VSFLLEQSQI
+410 VSFLLEQTQI

-430 AGSQFIFMRFEKPM
+430 AGSQFIFMRFETPM

-458 RETFHLWLP
+458 RETFHIWLP

-482 PDTIVTDPGNAQY
+482 PDTIITDPGNARY
-495 PITVTAYDHTRNSI
+495 PITVTAYDHTKNSI

-517 SRSGQIKP
+517 SLSGRIKP

-534 LGASASGR
+534 LGASVSGR

-562 ILLHWGVL
+562 ILLNWGVL
-570 DGNYPY
+570 NANYPY

-608 DLYEAFLRL
+608 DLYEAFLHL
-617 RNI
+617 RNL

>member
-1 MPCTNSVASED
+1 MSCTNSVASED

-20 FTAPEEFMRS
+20 FTTPEEFIRS

-44 VVYVPLSTVTPFT
+44 VVYVPLSTVTPST

-70 SLLDVTSMDTA
+70 SLLDVTSMDAA
-81 GITAA
+81 GITPAG
-86 SELPVL
+86 ELPVL
-92 GNQGAGVIV
+92 NNQGAGVIV

-116 NADGSTRIIGI
+116 NVDGSTRIIGI
-127 WDQTIEPTTALDTGA
+127 WDQTNN
-142 FQDSDKPRSI
+142 SD
-152 SEEFNSEDSRNL
+152 
-164 NLSVNSNS
+164 NSN
-172 STNSSNFDYI
+172 NIEN
-182 NNGSLE
+182 E
-188 TAFDFPAL
+188 TAKPFSAFSAL
-196 YGTQYTAAQI
+196 YGTQYTAEEI
-206 NQALNSDDPASIV
+206 NLALNSDNPASIV

-234 AAGNRDERAGF
+234 AAGTRDERAGF
-245 SGAAPRASIA
+245 SGAAPQASIA

-272 QDGTDAYQENDIMM
+272 QDGAEAYQENDIMM

-378 WAEDVGVYTVGFI
+378 WAENMGAYTVGFI

-410 VSFLLEQSQI
+410 VSFLLEQTQI

-430 AGSQFIFMRFEKPM
+430 SGSQFIFMRFENPM

-458 RETFHLWLP
+458 RETFHIWLP

-482 PDTIVTDPGNAQY
+482 PDTTITDPGNARY
-495 PITVTAYDHTRNSI
+495 PITVTAYDHTKNSI

-517 SRSGQIKP
+517 SLSGRIKP

-534 LGASASGR
+534 LGASVSGR
-542 RLTRMSGTSVSA
+542 RLIRMSGTSVSA

-562 ILLHWGVL
+562 ILLNWGVL
-570 DGNYPY
+570 NANYPY

-608 DLYEAFLRL
+608 NLYEAFLHL
-617 RNI
+617 RNL

>member
-1 MPCTNSVASED
+1 MACRNSVASEE

-20 FTAPEEFMRS
+20 FTSPENFMRS

-44 VVYVPLSTVTPFT
+44 VVYIPFSTITSFS

-64 AVPKLY
+64 AIPKLY
-70 SLLDVTSMDTA
+70 SLLDVTSMDAA

-86 SELPVL
+86 GELPVL
-92 GNQGAGVIV
+92 NNQGAGVIV

-116 NADGSTRIIGI
+116 NVDGSTRIIGI
-127 WDQTIEPTTALDTGA
+127 WDQTNN
-142 FQDSDKPRSI
+142 SD
-152 SEEFNSEDSRNL
+152 
-164 NLSVNSNS
+164 NSN
-172 STNSSNFDYI
+172 NIEN
-182 NNGSLE
+182 E
-188 TAFDFPAL
+188 TAKPISAFSAL
-196 YGTQYTAAQI
+196 YGTQYTAEEI
-206 NQALNSDDPASIV
+206 NLALNSDNPASIV

-245 SGAAPRASIA
+245 SGAAPQASIA

-272 QDGTDAYQENDIMM
+272 RDGADAYQENDIMM

-308 GTNMGSHMGMSRL
+308 GTNIGSHMGMSRL

-355 ADTDEVTAELR
+355 ASTDEVTAELR

-378 WAEDVGVYTVGFI
+378 WAENMGVYTVGFI

-410 VSFLLEQSQI
+410 VSFLLEQTQI

-430 AGSQFIFMRFEKPM
+430 AGSQFIFMRFENPM

-482 PDTIVTDPGNAQY
+482 PDTTITDPGNAQY

-534 LGASASGR
+534 LGASASGI

-562 ILLHWGVL
+562 ILLNWGVL
-570 DGNYPY
+570 NANYPY

-608 DLYEAFLRL
+608 NLYEAFLHL
-617 RNI
+617 RNL

>member
-1 MPCTNSVASED
+1 MSCTNSVASED

-20 FTAPEEFMRS
+20 FTTPEEFIRS

-44 VVYVPLSTVTPFT
+44 VVYVPLSTVTPST

-70 SLLDVTSMDTA
+70 SLLDVTSMDAA
-81 GITAA
+81 GITPAG
-86 SELPVL
+86 ELPVL
-92 GNQGAGVIV
+92 NNQGAGVIV

-116 NADGSTRIIGI
+116 NVDGSTRIIGI
-127 WDQTIEPTTALDTGA
+127 WDQTNN
-142 FQDSDKPRSI
+142 SD
-152 SEEFNSEDSRNL
+152 
-164 NLSVNSNS
+164 NSN
-172 STNSSNFDYI
+172 NIEN
-182 NNGSLE
+182 E
-188 TAFDFPAL
+188 TAKPFSAFSAL
-196 YGTQYTAAQI
+196 YGTQYTAEEI
-206 NQALNSDDPASIV
+206 NLALNSDNPASIV

-245 SGAAPRASIA
+245 SGAAPQASIA

-272 QDGTDAYQENDIMM
+272 QDGAEAYQENDIMM

-378 WAEDVGVYTVGFI
+378 WAENMGAYTVGFI

-410 VSFLLEQSQI
+410 VSFLLEQTQI

-430 AGSQFIFMRFEKPM
+430 SGSQFIFMRFENPM

-458 RETFHLWLP
+458 RETFHIWLP

-482 PDTIVTDPGNAQY
+482 PDTTITDPGNARY
-495 PITVTAYDHTRNSI
+495 PITVTAYDQTKNSI

-517 SRSGQIKP
+517 SLSGRIKP

-534 LGASASGR
+534 LGASVSGR
-542 RLTRMSGTSVSA
+542 RLIRMSGTSVSA

-562 ILLHWGVL
+562 ILLNWGVL
-570 DGNYPY
+570 NANYPY

-608 DLYEAFLRL
+608 NLYEAFLHL
-617 RNI
+617 RNL

>member
-1 MPCTNSVASED
+1 MSCTNSVASED

-20 FTAPEEFMRS
+20 FTTPEEFIRS

-44 VVYVPLSTVTPFT
+44 VVYVPLSTVTPST

-70 SLLDVTSMDTA
+70 SLLDVTSMDAA
-81 GITAA
+81 GITPAG
-86 SELPVL
+86 ELPVL
-92 GNQGAGVIV
+92 NNQGAGVIV

-116 NADGSTRIIGI
+116 NVDGSTRIIGI
-127 WDQTIEPTTALDTGA
+127 WDQTNN
-142 FQDSDKPRSI
+142 SD
-152 SEEFNSEDSRNL
+152 
-164 NLSVNSNS
+164 NSN
-172 STNSSNFDYI
+172 NIEN
-182 NNGSLE
+182 E
-188 TAFDFPAL
+188 TAKPFSAFSAL
-196 YGTQYTAAQI
+196 YGTQYTAEEI
-206 NQALNSDDPASIV
+206 NLALNSDNPASIV

-245 SGAAPRASIA
+245 SGAAPQASIA

-272 QDGTDAYQENDIMM
+272 QDGAEAYQENDIMM

-355 ADTDEVTAELR
+355 ASTDEVTAELR

-378 WAEDVGVYTVGFI
+378 WAENMGAYTVGFI

-410 VSFLLEQSQI
+410 VSFLLEQTQI

-430 AGSQFIFMRFEKPM
+430 AGSQFIFMRFENPM

-458 RETFHLWLP
+458 RETFHIWLP

-482 PDTIVTDPGNAQY
+482 PDTIITDPGNARY
-495 PITVTAYDHTRNSI
+495 PITVTAYDHTKNSI

-517 SRSGQIKP
+517 SLSGRIKP

-534 LGASASGR
+534 LGASVSGR

-562 ILLHWGVL
+562 ILLNWGVL
-570 DGNYPY
+570 NANYPY

-608 DLYEAFLRL
+608 NLYEAFLHL
-617 RNI
+617 RNL

>member
-1 MPCTNSVASED
+1 MSCTNSVASED

-20 FTAPEEFMRS
+20 FTTPEEFIRS

-44 VVYVPLSTVTPFT
+44 VVYVPLSTVTPST

-70 SLLDVTSMDTA
+70 SLLDVTSMDAA
-81 GITAA
+81 GITPAG
-86 SELPVL
+86 ELPVL
-92 GNQGAGVIV
+92 NNQGAGVIV

-116 NADGSTRIIGI
+116 NVDGSTRIIGI
-127 WDQTIEPTTALDTGA
+127 WDQTNN
-142 FQDSDKPRSI
+142 SD
-152 SEEFNSEDSRNL
+152 
-164 NLSVNSNS
+164 NSN
-172 STNSSNFDYI
+172 NIEN
-182 NNGSLE
+182 E
-188 TAFDFPAL
+188 TVKPFSAFSAL
-196 YGTQYTAAQI
+196 YGTQYTAEEI
-206 NQALNSDDPASIV
+206 NLALNSDNPASIV

-245 SGAAPRASIA
+245 SGAAPQASIA

-272 QDGTDAYQENDIMM
+272 QDGAEAYQENDIMM

-378 WAEDVGVYTVGFI
+378 WAENMGAYTVGFI

-410 VSFLLEQSQI
+410 VSFLLEQTQI

-430 AGSQFIFMRFEKPM
+430 AGSQFIFMRFENPM

-467 VRGFISDETYFLRPD
+467 VRGFITDETYFLRPD
-482 PDTIVTDPGNAQY
+482 PDTIITDPGNARY
-495 PITVTAYDHTRNSI
+495 PITVTAYDHTKNSI

-517 SRSGQIKP
+517 SLSGRIKP

-534 LGASASGR
+534 LGASVSGR

-562 ILLHWGVL
+562 ILLNWGVL
-570 DGNYPY
+570 NANYPY

-608 DLYEAFLRL
+608 DLYEAFLHL
-617 RNI
+617 RNL

>member
-1 MPCTNSVASED
+1 MSCTNSVASED

-20 FTAPEEFMRS
+20 FTTPEEFIRS

-70 SLLDVTSMDTA
+70 SLLDVTSMDAA
-81 GITAA
+81 GITPAG
-86 SELPVL
+86 ELPVL
-92 GNQGAGVIV
+92 NNQGAGVIV

-116 NADGSTRIIGI
+116 NVDGSTRIIGI
-127 WDQTIEPTTALDTGA
+127 WDQTNN
-142 FQDSDKPRSI
+142 SD
-152 SEEFNSEDSRNL
+152 
-164 NLSVNSNS
+164 NSN
-172 STNSSNFDYI
+172 NIEN
-182 NNGSLE
+182 E
-188 TAFDFPAL
+188 TVKPFSAFSAL
-196 YGTQYTAAQI
+196 YGTQYTAEEI
-206 NQALNSDDPASIV
+206 NLALNSDNPASIV

-245 SGAAPRASIA
+245 SGAAPQASIA

-272 QDGTDAYQENDIMM
+272 QDGAEAYQENDIMM

-355 ADTDEVTAELR
+355 ASTDEVTAELR

-378 WAEDVGVYTVGFI
+378 WAENMGVYTVGFI

-410 VSFLLEQSQI
+410 VSFLLEQTQI

-430 AGSQFIFMRFEKPM
+430 AGSQFIFMRFENPM

-458 RETFHLWLP
+458 RETFHIWLP

-482 PDTIVTDPGNAQY
+482 PDTIITDPGNARY
-495 PITVTAYDHTRNSI
+495 PITVTAYDHTKNSI

-517 SRSGQIKP
+517 SLSGRIKP

-534 LGASASGR
+534 LGASVSGR

-562 ILLHWGVL
+562 ILLNWGVL
-570 DGNYPY
+570 NANYPY

-608 DLYEAFLRL
+608 DLYEAFYISETFNL
-617 RNI
+617 

>member
-1 MPCTNSVASED
+1 MSCTNSVASED

-20 FTAPEEFMRS
+20 FTTPEEFIRS

-44 VVYVPLSTVTPFT
+44 VVYVPLSTVTPST

-70 SLLDVTSMDTA
+70 SLLDVTSMDAA

-86 SELPVL
+86 GELPVL
-92 GNQGAGVIV
+92 NNQGAGVIV

-116 NADGSTRIIGI
+116 NVDGSTRIIGI
-127 WDQTIEPTTALDTGA
+127 WDQTNN
-142 FQDSDKPRSI
+142 SD
-152 SEEFNSEDSRNL
+152 
-164 NLSVNSNS
+164 NSN
-172 STNSSNFDYI
+172 NIEN
-182 NNGSLE
+182 E
-188 TAFDFPAL
+188 TAKPFSAFSAL
-196 YGTQYTAAQI
+196 YGTQYTAEEI
-206 NQALNSDDPASIV
+206 NLALNSDNPASIV

-245 SGAAPRASIA
+245 SGAAPQASIA

-272 QDGTDAYQENDIMM
+272 QDGAEAYQENDIMM

-378 WAEDVGVYTVGFI
+378 WAENMGAYTVGFI

-410 VSFLLEQSQI
+410 VSFLLEQTQI

-430 AGSQFIFMRFEKPM
+430 AGSQFIFMRFENPM

-458 RETFHLWLP
+458 RETFHIWLP
-467 VRGFISDETYFLRPD
+467 VRGFITDETYFLRPD
-482 PDTIVTDPGNAQY
+482 PDTIITDPGNARY
-495 PITVTAYDHTRNSI
+495 PITVTAYDHTKNSI

-517 SRSGQIKP
+517 SLSGQIKP

-534 LGASASGR
+534 LGASVSGR

-562 ILLHWGVL
+562 ILLNWGVL
-570 DGNYPY
+570 NANYPY

-608 DLYEAFLRL
+608 NLYEAFLHL
-617 RNI
+617 RNL

>member
-1 MPCTNSVASED
+1 MSCTNSVASED

-20 FTAPEEFMRS
+20 FTTPEEFIRS

-44 VVYVPLSTVTPFT
+44 VVYVPLSTVTPST
-57 YTSYTYS
+57 CTSYTYS

-70 SLLDVTSMDTA
+70 SLLDVTSMDAA
-81 GITAA
+81 GITTA
-86 SELPVL
+86 SGLPAL

-101 GFVDTGINYTDSLFR
+101 GFVDTGINYMDPLFR
-116 NADGSTRIIGI
+116 NVDGSTRIVGI
-127 WDQTIEPTTALDTGA
+127 WDQTNN
-142 FQDSDKPRSI
+142 SD
-152 SEEFNSEDSRNL
+152 
-164 NLSVNSNS
+164 NSN
-172 STNSSNFDYI
+172 NIEN
-182 NNGSLE
+182 E
-188 TAFDFPAL
+188 TAKPFSAFSAL
-196 YGTQYTAAQI
+196 YGTQYTAEEI
-206 NQALNSDDPASIV
+206 NLALNSDNPASIV

-245 SGAAPRASIA
+245 SGAAPQASIA

-272 QDGTDAYQENDIMM
+272 QDGAEAYQENDIMM

-308 GTNMGSHMGMSRL
+308 GTNIGSHMGMSRL

-355 ADTDEVTAELR
+355 ASTDEVTAELR

-378 WAEDVGVYTVGFI
+378 WAENMGVYTVGFI

-410 VSFLLEQSQI
+410 VSFLLEQTQI

-430 AGSQFIFMRFEKPM
+430 SGSQFIFMRFETPM

-458 RETFHLWLP
+458 RETFHIWLP

-482 PDTIVTDPGNAQY
+482 PDTIITDPGNARY
-495 PITVTAYDHTRNSI
+495 PITVTAYDHTKNSI

-517 SRSGQIKP
+517 SLSGRIKP

-534 LGASASGR
+534 LGASVSGR

-562 ILLHWGVL
+562 ILLNWGVL
-570 DGNYPY
+570 NANYPY

-608 DLYEAFLRL
+608 NLYEAFLHL
-617 RNI
+617 RNL

>member
-1 MPCTNSVASED
+1 MSCTNSVASED
-12 FADFIAPY
+12 FAEFIAPY
-20 FTAPEEFMRS
+20 FTTPEEFIRS

-44 VVYVPLSTVTPFT
+44 VVYVPLSTVTPST

-70 SLLDVTSMDTA
+70 SLLDVTSMDAA
-81 GITAA
+81 GITPAG
-86 SELPVL
+86 ELPVL
-92 GNQGAGVIV
+92 NNQGAGVIV

-116 NADGSTRIIGI
+116 NVDGSTRIIGI
-127 WDQTIEPTTALDTGA
+127 WDQTNN
-142 FQDSDKPRSI
+142 SD
-152 SEEFNSEDSRNL
+152 
-164 NLSVNSNS
+164 NSN
-172 STNSSNFDYI
+172 NIEN
-182 NNGSLE
+182 E
-188 TAFDFPAL
+188 TAKPFSAFSAL
-196 YGTQYTAAQI
+196 YGTQYTAEEI
-206 NQALNSDDPASIV
+206 NLALNSDNPASIV

-245 SGAAPRASIA
+245 SGAAPQASIA

-272 QDGTDAYQENDIMM
+272 QDGAEAYQENDIMM

-378 WAEDVGVYTVGFI
+378 WAENMCAYTVGFI

-410 VSFLLEQSQI
+410 VSFLLEQTQI

-430 AGSQFIFMRFEKPM
+430 SGSQFIFMRFENPM

-458 RETFHLWLP
+458 RETFHIWLP

-482 PDTIVTDPGNAQY
+482 PDTTITDPGNARY
-495 PITVTAYDHTRNSI
+495 PITVTAYDHTKNSI

-517 SRSGQIKP
+517 SLSGRIKP

-534 LGASASGR
+534 LGASVSGR

-562 ILLHWGVL
+562 ILLNWGVL
-570 DGNYPY
+570 NANYPY

-608 DLYEAFLRL
+608 NLYEAFLHL
-617 RNI
+617 RNL